1 MHVHKKD
8 IEKSKISHNRAFL
21 FGILLNVIYIVVEL
35 GYGIIHDSMALI
47 ADAGHNLSDVLGLAL
62 AWLAAWL
69 ASKSATNR
77 RTYGYGKSTILAS
90 LFNAIILL
98 IAVGAIIFESI
109 QRIVTPAKVP
119 GDILIIVAGIGVVIN
134 TLTALLFMKG
144 SKKDLNIKG
153 AYLHMAADAGIS
165 VGVVIGGIII
175 HYSGFYLIDPIL
187 SIIIAL
193 IITYGTWDLLK
204 ESFNLSIDSVPVSID
219 LSEVKEWILSK
230 ESVLDVHD
238 IHIWSMSTTKIAFT
252 AHIIRSTH
260 HDNDDFIM
268 NLSKELQRKFKIE
281 HTTIQIEQEDMEDQC
296 R

>member
-1 MHVHKKD
+1 MHVHEKD
-8 IEKSKISHNRAFL
+8 IEKTKKYHNRAFF
-21 FGILLNVIYIVVEL
+21 FGILLNVVYIIIEFA
-35 GYGIIHDSMALI
+35 YGLLNDSMALI

-62 AWLAAWL
+62 AWLASWL
-69 ASKSATNR
+69 ASKSATSR
-77 RTYGYGKSTILAS
+77 RTYGFGKSTILAS

-109 QRIVTPAKVP
+109 QRMITPAKVP
-119 GDILIIVAGIGVVIN
+119 GEILIIVAGIGVVIN
-134 TLTALLFMKG
+134 TVTALLFMKG

-153 AYLHMAADAGIS
+153 AFLHMAADAGIS

-175 HYSGFYLIDPIL
+175 HYSGFYLIDPLL

-204 ESFNLSIDSVPVSID
+204 ESFNLSIDSVPGSID
-219 LSEVKEWILSK
+219 LNEVEELILSR
-230 ESVLDVHD
+230 ESVRDVHD

-252 AHIIRSTH
+252 AHIIRTTH
-260 HDNDDFIM
+260 HDNDEFIM
-268 NLSKELQRKFKIE
+268 DLSRQLQTKFNIE
-281 HTTIQIEQEDMEDQC
+281 HTTIQIEEEDLEDQC